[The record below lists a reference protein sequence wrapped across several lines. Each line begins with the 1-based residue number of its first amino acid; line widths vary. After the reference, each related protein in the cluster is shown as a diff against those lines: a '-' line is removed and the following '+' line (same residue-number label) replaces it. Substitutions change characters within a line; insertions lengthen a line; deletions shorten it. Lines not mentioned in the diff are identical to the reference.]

1 MNPGRLRSRWEVWVL
16 LGPAVLVLVVFLGIP
31 LLAVAQVSLSP
42 GAADPRGTTGL
53 TLSNYQAFFA
63 EEFYVGVLGTTLL
76 TSAGATLITL
86 LIAYPFALYMTF
98 GVDRA
103 RRYLVLAILSPLLI
117 SGVVRSYAMVYL
129 LGPGNPVDELLP
141 SGLTFDLLYTRAGVM
156 VGLAHSLIPFMVL
169 SLVASLSNVDA
180 RVVAAARSLGAGTFT
195 VLWRVVVP
203 LSAPGILAGCLIVF
217 NLAITSFAA
226 PLLLGGAAY
235 KMLVSLI
242 YPQVLLLFNW
252 PFGFAIGLILLG
264 FSLASMYI
272 ATRLGSRAQGPL
284 VG

>member
-1 MNPGRLRSRWEVWVL
+1 
-16 LGPAVLVLVVFLGIP
+16 
-31 LLAVAQVSLSP
+31 
-42 GAADPRGTTGL
+42 
-53 TLSNYQAFFA
+53 
-63 EEFYVGVLGTTLL
+63 
-76 TSAGATLITL
+76 
-86 LIAYPFALYMTF
+86 
-98 GVDRA
+98 
-103 RRYLVLAILSPLLI
+103 
-117 SGVVRSYAMVYL
+117 
-129 LGPGNPVDELLP
+129 
-141 SGLTFDLLYTRAGVM
+141 
-156 VGLAHSLIPFMVL
+156 
-169 SLVASLSNVDA
+169 
-180 RVVAAARSLGAGTFT
+180 VVAAARSLGAGTFT

-242 YPQVLLLFNW
+242 YQQVLLLFNW